1 MAGRRGVR
9 AREVL
14 LRPCLALARPLVP
27 SSLFEIVVVIER
39 LGEVVKAGS
48 ENHEWRVG
56 VAI

>member
-1 MAGRRGVR
+1 MR

-27 SSLFEIVVVIER
+27 SSLFEIVIVTER